1 MGPAP
6 ALITAARQTSTV
18 RRKNLIRSSLRGRRA
33 GVRSSCSKVNR
44 TPPERQR
51 PRLSMARPRLSRT
64 SARDPS
70 RLHTRGKSAAPS
82 PAAAETNVRQILC
95 RASHFGDRHRHRS
108 HGRQTWVGP
117 GGMWPCLCR
126 AGPRSPSP
134 ARPMTSAR
142 SQQRLTSYRR
152 LFPDSSVMLTE
163 TISLTLDVHV
173 RFRGRRKLAL
183 FDDSDRDSTHCGCEY
198 GDRSGAARL
207 SGLGNSSYRAP

>member
-1 MGPAP
+1 
-6 ALITAARQTSTV
+6 
-18 RRKNLIRSSLRGRRA
+18 
-33 GVRSSCSKVNR
+33 
-44 TPPERQR
+44 
-51 PRLSMARPRLSRT
+51 MARPRLSLT

-70 RLHTRGKSAAPS
+70 RLHTRGGSAASS
-82 PAAAETNVRQILC
+82 PAAC
-95 RASHFGDRHRHRS
+95 RASHFGNRHRHRS
-108 HGRQTWVGP
+108 HGRQTRVGP
-117 GGMWPCLCR
+117 GGMWPCPRCR

-163 TISLTLDVHV
+163 TISLTLDVHL
-173 RFRGRRKLAL
+173 RLRGRRKLAL

-207 SGLGNSSYRAP
+207 SGLGNSSYHAPWCRRCRCCGALNRLARSRKVSPTLRERISGIGRLRVDTERAG